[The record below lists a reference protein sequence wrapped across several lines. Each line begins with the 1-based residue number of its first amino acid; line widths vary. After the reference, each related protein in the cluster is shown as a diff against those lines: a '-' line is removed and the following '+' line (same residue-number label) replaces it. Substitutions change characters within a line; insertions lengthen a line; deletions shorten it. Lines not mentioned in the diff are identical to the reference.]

1 MKKLILILGLALIVI
16 SAYSI
21 PKLRATNGRAYCIE
35 EYLDKNSSDPKSI
48 EYIENSVLIEYS
60 NGMYT
65 QLVRFR
71 GKNKFGGYVLKE
83 FIFTMQGDDFN
94 ARVVAHD
101 TPESMTQ
108 FVLSNKLTVVA
119 KYGAGGSKIY
129 TK

>member
-1 MKKLILILGLALIVI
+1 MLLMMAGMV
-16 SAYSI
+16 YSV

-60 NGMYT
+60 NGIYT

-71 GKNKFGGYVLKE
+71 GKNGFGGYVIKE
-83 FIFTMQGDDFN
+83 LIFTMTGDGFDAKVI
-94 ARVVAHD
+94 ARD
-101 TPESMTQ
+101 TPESMTK
-108 FVLSNKLTVVA
+108 FVLTNKLTVVA
-119 KYGAGGSKIY
+119 KYGPGGSKIY